1 MFSKPLNLK
10 ASDIV
15 AACAGAMIAASAS
28 ATLSP
33 SASHAYSATD
43 FLRDNWGRIVSHAY
57 SPYHTQVFMTNLSW
71 QETQS
76 VRNEYRSRANG
87 VLHNRCT
94 TKIANVYMGSLPSW
108 IRNSLWVMSYPL
120 VVMRVE
126 NNQANCFMRFQNDDA
141 QRFIR
146 SRGW

>member
-1 MFSKPLNLK
+1 MVPNLLNRK
-10 ASDIV
+10 ASDV
-15 AACAGAMIAASAS
+15 AAACAGLIIASSGAVFAPSSA
-28 ATLSP
+28 
-33 SASHAYSATD
+33 HAYSATD

-57 SPYHTQVFMTNLSW
+57 SPFHTQVFMTNLSW

-76 VRNEYRSRANG
+76 VINQHRSRAGG

-94 TKIANVYMGSLPSW
+94 TKIANVYMGGLPSW
-108 IRNSLWVMSYPL
+108 IRNSLWTLSYPL

-126 NNQANCFMRFQNDDA
+126 NSQANCFMRFENGDA